1 MNKLIKLGLVAAFVV
16 GGAGAVLAEDAA
28 ATAAGAAKN
37 STAAAAGAAVDA
49 TTTGSIGNFGS
60 LISSMNAGAKVD
72 LSTVTDASTVNF
84 VKVSA
89 LTDADPAAIDAALKT
104 KADAMTT
111 LHADIEANA
120 ALKAKLE
127 AAGYTT
133 DKVLAVETGADGA
146 LTVYID
152 DRA

>member
-1 MNKLIKLGLVAAFVV
+1 MNRLIKIGLAAAFVL
-16 GGAGAVLAEDAA
+16 GAGGAVLAQDAAPAASGQGDAA
-28 ATAAGAAKN
+28 ADT
-37 STAAAAGAAVDA
+37 
-49 TTTGSIGNFGS
+49 TTTGSIGDFNT
-60 LISSMNAGAKVD
+60 LISTINAGAKVD
-72 LSTVTDASTVNF
+72 LAGVTDASTVNF

-89 LTDADPAAIDAALKT
+89 LPNVDPAAIDAALTAKP
-104 KADAMTT
+104 DAVTT
-111 LHADIEANA
+111 LHADIEVNA

-133 DKVLAVETGADGA
+133 DDVLAIQTGADGA

>member
-1 MNKLIKLGLVAAFVV
+1 MNTFVKLGLVAAFAL
-16 GGAGAVLAEDAA
+16 GGAGAVMAEDAA
-28 ATAAGAAKN
+28 ATAAGAVKN
-37 STAAAAGAAVDA
+37 STAAAASTAVDA
-49 TTTGSIGNFGS
+49 TTTGSIGNYGS

-72 LSTVTDASTVNF
+72 LSSVTDASTVNF
-84 VKVSA
+84 VKVST

-127 AAGYTT
+127 AAGYSTG
-133 DKVLAVETGADGA
+133 DVLAVEAGADGA